1 MTQSAYEIHDIAT
14 LGLAAEVRA
23 WMGRRGLR
31 QVDIAQAIGVTQ
43 TQISARLRGQIPFTF
58 EQLIKIAAVMDITL
72 SELLGERILNEKHP
86 RPAMRDEGDGQ
97 LPQLDSNQQPLDY
110 QFRRSQIL
118 VAYFIAG
125 IFHSVR
131 RVAAMQSGTGTHP

>member
-14 LGLAAEVRA
+14 LGLASEVRA

-58 EQLIKIAAVMDITL
+58 EQLIQIAAVMDITL

-86 RPAMRDEGDGQ
+86 RPAVRDEGDSQ
-97 LPQLDSNQQPLDY
+97 LPQLDSNQQPLD
-110 QFRRSQIL
+110 
-118 VAYFIAG
+118 
-125 IFHSVR
+125 
-131 RVAAMQSGTGTHP
+131 